1 MQRLLS
7 ADWVTLK
14 KLVSL
19 DIVKIFVYL
28 KLYDIFLGK
37 KIVFLP
43 VAWFLLPRK
52 SVEVY
57 LEVMKCLKEL
67 GIPAP
72 QTFLCDYEL
81 VVNILY

>member
-7 ADWVTLK
+7 ADRVTLK

-28 KLYDIFLGK
+28 KLYDIFFRK
-37 KIVFLP
+37 KVVFLP
-43 VAWFLLPRK
+43 VACFLV